1 MNFFSSSKSNSLVK
15 DDMNDSHHSLQSGRI
30 SINSIGESTTSVPS
44 SVIDSYFKASVP
56 GLSLLPA
63 SSPNQYDQQPT
74 SSPITTARS
83 SYEQQALSPRGNI
96 TPRLS
101 VTPRGVQRASSDRT
115 TMGTAS
121 EDSGLS
127 FERLS
132 LNDSQYNNAM
142 LNDLGRQSFE
152 SNEML
157 PNFPVYREHKSSFP
171 SHPSNLL
178 YRSRAVQQ
186 PVQQLRTPPP
196 LDHSTLPTDNY
207 YSTDNSN
214 NNINNINN
222 INNNNNN
229 STTNRYPIRDHRMQT
244 IPQQRSNMM
253 NPLLTSIPTNEPKRG
268 ALFFGSEYNIH
279 LSPTG
284 ACAWWVCDDTG
295 KFLASGALPV
305 VQEGICEYPIYLE
318 FKALFHAL
326 NAANVNNIKL
336 PIIRGSSEFV
346 LSFINSLIH
355 TPQAV
360 SNMPVARGL
369 HEPIRKALLRFH
381 DFRLEL
387 VSILSVYMY
396 ASMYSV

>member
-1 MNFFSSSKSNSLVK
+1 
-15 DDMNDSHHSLQSGRI
+15 MNDSHHSLQSGRI
-30 SINSIGESTTSVPS
+30 SINSISESTTSVPS

-101 VTPRGVQRASSDRT
+101 MTPRGVQRASSDRT

-157 PNFPVYREHKSSFP
+157 PNFPVYREHKTSFP

-186 PVQQLRTPPP
+186 PVHPLHALQQQPVQQLRTPPP
-196 LDHSTLPTDNY
+196 LDHPTLPTDDY
-207 YSTDNSN
+207 YSTDNN
-214 NNINNINN
+214 NLN
-222 INNNNNN
+222 INNNNSN
-229 STTNRYPIRDHRMQT
+229 STTNRYPIRDHRNMHT

-305 VQEGICEYPIYLE
+305 VQDGIYDYPIYLE
-318 FKALFHAL
+318 LKALFHAL

-346 LSFINSLIH
+346 LSFINSLKH

-360 SNMPVARGL
+360 SNMPVAREL

>member
-1 MNFFSSSKSNSLVK
+1 MNFFSSSKSNLAK
-15 DDMNDSHHSLQSGRI
+15 NDDMNDSHHSLQSARSGGI
-30 SINSIGESTTSVPS
+30 SINSLGEATTSVPS

-56 GLSLLPA
+56 ALSLLPT
-63 SSPNQYDQQPT
+63 SSPNQYDQQPN

-83 SYEQQALSPRGNI
+83 SYEQQGLSPRGNV

-101 VTPRGVQRASSDRT
+101 MTPRGVQRASSDRT

-121 EDSGLS
+121 EDSSLS

-132 LNDSQYNNAM
+132 LNDSLYNNAM

-157 PNFPVYREHKSSFP
+157 PNFPAYREHKTSFP

-178 YRSRAVQQ
+178 YRSRAVHPSQHPLQQQQ

-196 LDHSTLPTDNY
+196 LDHPTLPTDNNY
-207 YSTDNSN
+207 YTTD
-214 NNINNINN
+214 
-222 INNNNNN
+222 NNNNNN
-229 STTNRYPIRDHRMQT
+229 NNNTTNRYPIRDHRNMHT
-244 IPQQRSNMM
+244 IPQQSSNMM

-305 VQEGICEYPIYLE
+305 VQDGIYDYPVYLE

-360 SNMPVARGL
+360 TNMPVAREL

-387 VSILSVYMY
+387 VSIYI
-396 ASMYSV
+396 